1 MSRDFT
7 PQTLTAGS
15 SEAAAPDPA
24 RSFRSNGK
32 TPCVLPRFALT
43 RVEAAASLGVSVDF
57 FEEHVQ
63 PDLRIVRVGRLRL
76 VPPAEL
82 ERWVERHAAR
92 AGE

>member
-1 MSRDFT
+1 MSART
-7 PQTLTAGS
+7 PSATTLLPDTDRRSRVSAKTAG
-15 SEAAAPDPA
+15 
-24 RSFRSNGK
+24 N
-32 TPCVLPRFALT
+32 LPRFALT

-82 ERWVERHAAR
+82 ERWVERNAAR
-92 AGE
+92 AGG